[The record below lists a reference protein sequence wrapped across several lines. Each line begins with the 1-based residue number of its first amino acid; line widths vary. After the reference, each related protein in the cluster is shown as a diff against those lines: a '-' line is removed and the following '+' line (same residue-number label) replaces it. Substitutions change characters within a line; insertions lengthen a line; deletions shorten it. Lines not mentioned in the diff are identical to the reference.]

1 MDAYKGLLALMRA
14 QVSCADNVYR
24 GTVEETS
31 PIKIRVRGVTI
42 SHGIWVS
49 PDLTSTDEPPAVSEE
64 DGALYQTVQYLKGEC
79 ERKRL
84 RVGDSVAVKIHEGEE
99 CLVLCK
105 LEEA

>member
-1 MDAYKGLLALMRA
+1 MNRL
-14 QVSCADNVYR
+14 
-24 GTVEETS
+24 
-31 PIKIRVRGVTI
+31 P
-42 SHGIWVS
+42 
-49 PDLTSTDEPPAVSEE
+49 EE

-84 RVGDSVAVKIHEGEE
+84 RVGDSVAVKINEGEE

>member
-24 GTVEETS
+24 GTVEETL

-49 PDLTSTDEPPAVSEE
+49 PDLTATD
-64 DGALYQTVQYLKGEC
+64 
-79 ERKRL
+79 
-84 RVGDSVAVKIHEGEE
+84 
-99 CLVLCK
+99 
-105 LEEA
+105 